1 MEGYRWGTW
10 EKYVSRLRV
19 GLPETPDM
27 HGFVRFAVANVV
39 RVVLLVGT
47 LVPAAGAQRT
57 AEVPSRQLARG
68 VTYRRVLD
76 PRGPWQIHVVRIDL
90 GRAPVELRATRA
102 TDHLR
107 GRERTSAMARRGGTG
122 GVAPLVGVN
131 ADFFDL
137 KSGENENNQVI
148 AGEWWKGLKVTE
160 SPFDTYDNVHV
171 QFAVDA
177 HGVPAIDR
185 FVLDAKAWD
194 RGAMT
199 PIVTVNANPS
209 GVPEGTALFTA
220 RYGATTPR
228 DTTRPTAEA
237 ALAPAGHRGDTL
249 LYVRRGAVVS
259 ASGSAIPQDG
269 AVLSAYG
276 ARVKEIQAMVD
287 GDTIRV
293 LLTTLPRM
301 PDGRAPSLLIGGWP
315 RIVRDGVNVAGDAAT
330 VEGTI
335 SRNAEVRHPRSAI
348 AISRDRKTLWLY
360 VVDGRSTA
368 SVGMTLVE
376 MADALRALGAYQ
388 AMNFDGGGSTT
399 MVIEGT
405 VVNVPSDPTGERE
418 VGNAIL
424 VVKRR

>member
-1 MEGYRWGTW
+1 MHRFLRIAAANAVCIVLAIEPLVA
-10 EKYVSRLRV
+10 VSNARAQ
-19 GLPETPDM
+19 GTPDTTT
-27 HGFVRFAVANVV
+27 R
-39 RVVLLVGT
+39 
-47 LVPAAGAQRT
+47 
-57 AEVPSRQLARG
+57 ELARG
-68 VTYRRVLD
+68 VTYQHVLD
-76 PRGPWQIHVVRIDL
+76 PRGPWHIHVVRVDL

-102 TDHLR
+102 KDHLR
-107 GRERTSAMARRGGTG
+107 GRERTSELVRRAGTD
-122 GVAPLVGVN
+122 GVAPLVGLN

-148 AGEWWKGLKVTE
+148 AGEWWKGLKVTD

-171 QFAVDA
+171 QFAMDA
-177 HGVPAIDR
+177 HGHPVIDR

-237 ALAPAGHRGDTL
+237 TLAVAGHRGDTL
-249 LYVRRGAVVS
+249 LYVRRGAVVN
-259 ASGSAIPQDG
+259 ASGSDIPPEG
-269 AVLSAYG
+269 AVLAAYG
-276 ARVKEIQAMVD
+276 ARTKEVQAMAD

-301 PDGRAPSLLIGGWP
+301 PDGGVPSLLIGGWP
-315 RIVRDGVNVAGDAAT
+315 RILRDGVNVAGDAAT

-335 SRNAEVRHPRSAI
+335 SRNAEIRHPRSAI
-348 AISRDRKTLWLY
+348 AISRDQKTLWLY

-368 SVGMTLVE
+368 SAGMTLVE
-376 MADALRALGAYQ
+376 LADALRALGAYH

-399 MVIEGT
+399 MVIDGT

-424 VVKRR
+424 VLKRRERQPVRERAASGFRRRERDGLE